1 MKKFIVSILIGAI
14 LAGCSVHRSEL
25 PELPGPLPAQFIEA
39 GDRREF
45 NEPGRFWERFDDP
58 DLNRLLTEALDG
70 NLSIKQAL
78 ARHDQ
83 FSALEKIS
91 RASRLPFLNLVG
103 SAGYDRQISSI
114 TSVEGSSL
122 RLSAA
127 AGYEIDLWNKLK
139 SGREQASYNRRA
151 SAAEIKTAYIG
162 VAAQVSDLYFLL
174 IEQRAQL
181 ALSDRIIATQE
192 DTLARLENRYEAGLV
207 PPLDIYQA
215 RQNILA
221 ARADKPRYQANLA
234 NGGHALATLLGRFP
248 AKGLG
253 GDRAELLQISDA
265 ALPGLPSELLA
276 RRPDIQAAFLRL
288 KARDAEVAAAV
299 ADRFPSFNMTA
310 VLGAARLDYARVIS
324 DTFWSLML
332 EAVQP
337 LFDNGRRRAEIER
350 REAVVREALAGY
362 RQAILTAVQEVEDR
376 LAAYRTGL
384 DQLKLLEERYIAT
397 EATLRLAED
406 QYFEGLTDYLS
417 VLTAQVNHFN
427 LQRQLLS
434 GRRQLISD
442 RIGLWR
448 ALGGDWMIEH
458 IDNRD
463 TNNGEI
469 K

>member
-1 MKKFIVSILIGAI
+1 MKKLMISILIGAI

-39 GDRREF
+39 GGSREF

-58 DLNRLLTEALDG
+58 DLNRLVIEALDG
-70 NLSIKQAL
+70 NLSIRQAL

-91 RASRLPFLNLVG
+91 RASQLPFLNLVG
-103 SAGYDRQISSI
+103 SAGYDRQISGI
-114 TSVEGSSL
+114 AKVEGSSL

-127 AGYEIDLWNKLK
+127 AGYELDLWNKLA
-139 SGREQASYNRRA
+139 SGREQASYNRQA
-151 SAAEIKTAYIG
+151 SAAEIRTAYIG
-162 VAAQVSDLYFLL
+162 VAAQVTDLYFLL

-192 DTLARLENRYEAGLV
+192 DTLARLESRYEAGLV
-207 PPLDIYQA
+207 QPLDVYQA

-248 AKGLG
+248 ARGLG
-253 GDRAELLQISDA
+253 GDKAELLHISDET
-265 ALPGLPSELLA
+265 LPGIPSELIA

-288 KARDAEVAAAV
+288 QARDAEVAAAV
-299 ADRFPSFNMTA
+299 ADRFPSFNLTA
-310 VLGAARLDYARVIS
+310 VLGAGRLDYATVIS

-337 LFDNGRRRAEIER
+337 IFDNGRRRAEIER
-350 REAVVREALAGY
+350 SRAVVEEALAGY
-362 RQAILTAVQEVEDR
+362 HQAILAAVQEVEDR
-376 LAAYRTGL
+376 LAGYRTGL
-384 DQLKLLEERYIAT
+384 AQLRLLEERYIAT
-397 EATLRLAED
+397 DATLRLAED

-434 GRRQLISD
+434 GRRQLISE

-448 ALGGDWMIEH
+448 ALGGDWMTEH
-458 IDNRD
+458 INNRD
-463 TNNGEI
+463 ANNGEI